1 MAGGLEVEVKL
12 KVGDL
17 LDGQDR
23 FAAIKTRLE
32 EMGASLIHP
41 REFEDNLA
49 FDFPDRSIVRAGSLL
64 RVRIL
69 ARGSVLTFK
78 GPVHPLAGVFGSRS
92 GTEPGSE
99 PTAESPPMK
108 VRRETELAIPFEE
121 TDALLA
127 IIRGLGM
134 EQVYRYQKF
143 RTTWAW
149 KGLHIL
155 LDETPIG
162 IYVELEGDRALIEA
176 GAKALGY
183 FPDDFI
189 TKSYRDLHLEH
200 LDQGGE
206 GLDGSRSADR
216 MLFA

>member
-78 GPVHPLAGVFGSRS
+78 GPVVPIPGLS
-92 GTEPGSE
+92 GSE

-149 KGLHIL
+149 KGLHIM

>member
-1 MAGGLEVEVKL
+1 MAGGVEVEVKL

-78 GPVHPLAGVFGSRS
+78 GPVVPIPGLSGS
-92 GTEPGSE
+92 G

-149 KGLHIL
+149 KGLHIM

-176 GAKALGY
+176 GAVELGY
-183 FPDDFI
+183 RSDEFI
-189 TKSYRDLHLEH
+189 TRSYRDLHLEH

>member
-1 MAGGLEVEVKL
+1 MEVEVKL

-78 GPVHPLAGVFGSRS
+78 GPVVPIPGLS
-92 GTEPGSE
+92 GSE

-189 TKSYRDLHLEH
+189 TRSYRDLHLEH